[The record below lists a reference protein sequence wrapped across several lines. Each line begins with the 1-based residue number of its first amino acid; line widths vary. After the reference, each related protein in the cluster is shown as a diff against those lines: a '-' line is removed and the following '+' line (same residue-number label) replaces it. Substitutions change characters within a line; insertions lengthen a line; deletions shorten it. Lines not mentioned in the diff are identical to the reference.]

1 MPFFGQEIC
10 SSGAEEGS
18 ADGEEVSRRAGEES
32 SACRATEG
40 IDAVD
45 DKHKL
50 DAIVAP
56 TGSPAWTT
64 DLVNGDHFS
73 GASSTPAA
81 VAGYPNITVPAGS
94 RTVCRSASR
103 SSGGRGASRR

>member
-1 MPFFGQEIC
+1 MRGHP
-10 SSGAEEGS
+10 
-18 ADGEEVSRRAGEES
+18 
-32 SACRATEG
+32 
-40 IDAVD
+40 
-45 DKHKL
+45 L

-81 VAGYPNITVPAGS
+81 VAGYASVTVPAGLAFGLPVGVS
-94 RTVCRSASR
+94 FI
-103 SSGGRGASRR
+103 RGAWSQPKLIAPAYPPQHATKHPPAPPNVRPDPQPPPD